1 MFGRGPLRGP
11 FFYEP
16 SDELVGG
23 SAAVLG
29 ASTGNIDAFFAA
41 GTPGP
46 TNARVRHDGICTLH
60 IATRPIIATDTSRG
74 VMSSQ
79 NI

>member
-29 ASTGNIDAFFAA
+29 AGCSEVRLRRPMADPQYSCGALGRLA
-41 GTPGP
+41 
-46 TNARVRHDGICTLH
+46 VRHQHQDLALSCCEQQRFPPL
-60 IATRPIIATDTSRG
+60 
-74 VMSSQ
+74 
-79 NI
+79 